1 MGFALQSVC
10 NKYFGFTSEFLGG
23 LEYDNAVWQ
32 SLRQR
37 HHLLMAN
44 RQTHLYAQ
52 LMSMARKIAK
62 PKQHKA
68 VG

>member
-1 MGFALQSVC
+1 MGMALQSVC
-10 NKYFGFTSEFLGG
+10 NKYFGFPCEFLGG

-44 RQTHLYAQ
+44 RQSHLYAQ
-52 LMSMARKIAK
+52 LMGIARKIAK
-62 PKQHKA
+62 TQPLKA
-68 VG
+68 VI